1 MASGFSGFHMSTRN
15 ELQKEAQSLLTQ
27 YAFFRWENAVL
38 IAGALLLTVLY
49 PRPLPGWPFWGW
61 VLVGLVGVVAIV
73 YSSLTDTEANARI
86 LLELIQ
92 EESNPR
98 EIRDETLRQDVERAL
113 EYQRRIE
120 IQVQKQRPG
129 VMRDRLE
136 ETAGQLSDWMSNIFA
151 LAKRLDAYKADNLL
165 RRERQTV
172 PDEVKMLD
180 VRLQQETRSAT
191 RQQMQEVLAAKRH
204 QLQSLQALDTR
215 MQQAQLSM
223 EQSLTALATVY
234 SQLQL
239 ISIQDINSGKAE
251 RLRSD
256 IQEQVNRLN
265 DLVSSINA
273 VYDYNTEGLG

>member
-1 MASGFSGFHMSTRN
+1 MTSGFSGFHMSTRN

-86 LLELIQ
+86 LLELMQ
-92 EESNPR
+92 EESNHR